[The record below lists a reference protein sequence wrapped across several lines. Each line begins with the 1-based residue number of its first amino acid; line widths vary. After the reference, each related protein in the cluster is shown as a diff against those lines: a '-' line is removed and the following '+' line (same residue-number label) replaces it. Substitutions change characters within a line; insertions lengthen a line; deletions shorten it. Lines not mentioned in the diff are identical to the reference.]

1 MVIWTLLPCRQIV
14 VCGLLSAGQLLD
26 SIGGHVNPLQLVQ
39 QIPPG
44 MAIPALRD
52 RLVRLA
58 IVNYFDLSARCCDF
72 CCPSRLCHCCRVCV
86 FIMHAGL

>member
-1 MVIWTLLPCRQIV
+1 MVIWTLLLCRQIV
-14 VCGLLSAGQLLD
+14 MFGLLSAGQLLD

-52 RLVRLA
+52 RLVCLA
-58 IVNYFDLSARCCDF
+58 MLIDS
-72 CCPSRLCHCCRVCV
+72 
-86 FIMHAGL
+86 